1 MSAQGFPWTIASF
14 WKLSLVKKTK
24 KLWKSGLFYL
34 PATCATVKLFHNF
47 IFLLMKP
54 WLNFIKVWSMMN
66 SRRFYAKISRKS
78 KTNAFFGI
86 FVSAQTA
93 QICVCQRHRSMVH
106 VQQKES
112 QALKTAIFF
121 AKNATTTSANKGLH
135 ICVSDAVF
143 KRICRFA
150 NS

>member
-1 MSAQGFPWTIASF
+1 MR
-14 WKLSLVKKTK
+14 KLREKA
-24 KLWKSGLFYL
+24 KL
-34 PATCATVKLFHNF
+34 TH
-47 IFLLMKP
+47 
-54 WLNFIKVWSMMN
+54 
-66 SRRFYAKISRKS
+66 
-78 KTNAFFGI
+78 FFGI

-121 AKNATTTSANKGLH
+121 FVKNATTTSANKGLH
-135 ICVSDAVF
+135 IYVSDAVF

>member
-1 MSAQGFPWTIASF
+1 MR
-14 WKLSLVKKTK
+14 KLREKA
-24 KLWKSGLFYL
+24 KL
-34 PATCATVKLFHNF
+34 TH
-47 IFLLMKP
+47 
-54 WLNFIKVWSMMN
+54 
-66 SRRFYAKISRKS
+66 
-78 KTNAFFGI
+78 FFGI

-112 QALKTAIFF
+112 QALKTAIFLV
-121 AKNATTTSANKGLH
+121 KNATTTSANKGLH
-135 ICVSDAVF
+135 IYVSDAVF